1 MCDHPPLTIFFC
13 HPIAGLDMD
22 PIPDDPTGPC
32 QGSACRGPRALPEE
46 PLDVIL
52 SPELD
57 KMVAD
62 GKAAMLNSD
71 CLPDVLLN
79 R

>member
-1 MCDHPPLTIFFC
+1 MA
-13 HPIAGLDMD
+13 PISDD
-22 PIPDDPTGPC
+22 PIGSC
-32 QGSACRGPRALPEE
+32 QGSAGRGPRALQEE